1 MNQFGVSWK
10 PPWGWGFRQS
20 QTKKR
25 TNHLSPP
32 YSFFSSVQSSP
43 RHSQKFVE
51 DVELP
56 RLAHSERRRRTCP
69 CSLLPFVRFM
79 EGSLLPGSLSVRPAI
94 SFGVGEAEA
103 EAALSNSVSPLPTL
117 SHLAW
122 RLCVSSSSSECPPSS
137 PLGRTSVQ
145 LALSI
150 SSGSSKATVIELSL
164 SQFALL
170 LAEAEKAQ
178 AVVEG

>member
-1 MNQFGVSWK
+1 M
-10 PPWGWGFRQS
+10 
-20 QTKKR
+20 
-25 TNHLSPP
+25 
-32 YSFFSSVQSSP
+32 
-43 RHSQKFVE
+43 
-51 DVELP
+51 
-56 RLAHSERRRRTCP
+56 
-69 CSLLPFVRFM
+69 
-79 EGSLLPGSLSVRPAI
+79 RPAI

-103 EAALSNSVSPLPTL
+103 ALSNSAVPSLPTL

-145 LALSI
+145 LALSL

>member
-1 MNQFGVSWK
+1 MAAA
-10 PPWGWGFRQS
+10 
-20 QTKKR
+20 
-25 TNHLSPP
+25 HLS
-32 YSFFSSVQSSP
+32 
-43 RHSQKFVE
+43 
-51 DVELP
+51 L
-56 RLAHSERRRRTCP
+56 
-69 CSLLPFVRFM
+69 VRFM
-79 EGSLLPGSLSVRPAI
+79 EASLSRPSVRPAI
-94 SFGVGEAEA
+94 SVGEAA
-103 EAALSNSVSPLPTL
+103 EVALSNSVSPLPTL

-145 LALSI
+145 LALSL

>member
-1 MNQFGVSWK
+1 METPFGVAIRI
-10 PPWGWGFRQS
+10 FI
-20 QTKKR
+20 
-25 TNHLSPP
+25 H
-32 YSFFSSVQSSP
+32 SFSFSFVQSCPVGFTVKGGVGLLSSDP
-43 RHSQKFVE
+43 KKTGHRIC
-51 DVELP
+51 P
-56 RLAHSERRRRTCP
+56 ATC
-69 CSLLPFVRFM
+69 FM
-79 EGSLLPGSLSVRPAI
+79 EAFHKDLQSPSASVRPVVQEAI
-94 SFGVGEAEA
+94 SKGGESAE
-103 EAALSNSVSPLPTL
+103 ESLPTL
-117 SHLAW
+117 SSVAW

-145 LALSI
+145 LALSL

>member
-1 MNQFGVSWK
+1 MNGGGAFKTALPVS
-10 PPWGWGFRQS
+10 
-20 QTKKR
+20 
-25 TNHLSPP
+25 
-32 YSFFSSVQSSP
+32 
-43 RHSQKFVE
+43 
-51 DVELP
+51 
-56 RLAHSERRRRTCP
+56 
-69 CSLLPFVRFM
+69 FVRFM
-79 EGSLLPGSLSVRPAI
+79 EGSLNLQSPSSSLSVRPAI

-145 LALSI
+145 LALSL